1 MKKLIFVRNGRA
13 EEQNSSV
20 TDFERSL
27 TNKGKS
33 VSEQMAL
40 ILKEKDTIP
49 AVLVTS
55 PAFRA
60 YETALVFARILGCDP
75 DKIILK
81 NTLYSRATLKSFS
94 EILEDISDDT
104 DSVIFFGHNPS
115 FTEIPDR
122 LSRSGI
128 DFLPKSGIVCL
139 SFKTD
144 TWKGILREKGTV
156 DYFLKPEKK
165 L

>member
-1 MKKLIFVRNGRA
+1 MKKLIFVRHGRA
-13 EEQNSSV
+13 EEQASSS
-20 TDFERSL
+20 TDYERSL

-33 VSEQMAL
+33 VSEQMAN
-40 ILKEKDTIP
+40 ILKEKVTIP
-49 AVLVTS
+49 AVFVTS

-60 YETALVFARILGCDP
+60 YETALVFARVMEYDP

-81 NTLYSRATLKSFS
+81 NTLYTHGNLKTFAG
-94 EILEDISDDT
+94 ILEEISDDI
-104 DSVIFFGHNPS
+104 DCVILFGHNPA

-128 DFLPKSGIVCL
+128 DFVPKSGIVGL

-144 TWKGILREKGTV
+144 TWKGLLREKGTL
-156 DYFLKPEKK
+156 DYFLKPDKA